1 MLILYQQKNATKLM
15 MTLSKNRKKY
25 FYNLSAIV
33 QMFFSIITT
42 AGAITKAT
50 IGIPI
55 LMCSS
60 VFLCI
65 LFNLFILLVFKVI
78 VLLVSFNTWFQSN
91 NLMNILRLY

>member
-33 QMFFSIITT
+33 QKFFTIITND
-42 AGAITKAT
+42 GIIISAIIDT
-50 IGIPI
+50 PI
-55 LMCSS
+55 LTCNS
-60 VFLCI
+60 VFFQT

-78 VLLVSFNTWFQSN
+78 VF
-91 NLMNILRLY
+91 I

>member
-33 QMFFSIITT
+33 QMFFIIITN
-42 AGAITKAT
+42 AGVITKAT

-55 LMCSS
+55 LMCNS

-65 LFNLFILLVFKVI
+65 LFNVFIILI
-78 VLLVSFNTWFQSN
+78 
-91 NLMNILRLY
+91 LMWEALTSR

>member
-1 MLILYQQKNATKLM
+1 M

-55 LMCSS
+55 LMCNS
-60 VFLCI
+60 VFLCN
-65 LFNLFILLVFKVI
+65 LFNLFIFIVFKVI
-78 VLLVSFNTWFQSN
+78 VF
-91 NLMNILRLY
+91 

>member
-1 MLILYQQKNATKLM
+1 M

-55 LMCSS
+55 LMCNS

-78 VLLVSFNTWFQSN
+78 VLFGFNYALQYGSP
-91 NLMNILRLY
+91 L